1 MTAISCCAAGDLAE
15 ASTAIARLPQI
26 PEGAGMTTVAISA
39 TLNYHLRQ
47 PADVLLAVEAIPME
61 DQRLVTDLLRVKG
74 DCSPLKTIEGMDG
87 LGRRTWLHAVG
98 RIDISYTATVAVDRA
113 ATNIA
118 GLDTVPH
125 AELPPAYIQY
135 LMPSRYCP
143 SDKHENFVTT
153 RFDGP
158 IKGDQILQMADWINE
173 FIEYAPGFSPIGAT
187 ATDTFISRRGVCR
200 DFAHLLIAFARAAD
214 VPARMVSAYAL
225 GLNPPDFHALVEV
238 YLDGR
243 WHLIDATR
251 LAREEHLVRI
261 AVGRD
266 ATDISFMTIFGTAE
280 MIAQSVMVQAVTVP
294 ETALLV

>member
-1 MTAISCCAAGDLAE
+1 MPDCLC
-15 ASTAIARLPQI
+15 
-26 PEGAGMTTVAISA
+26 MTTDVQITA
-39 TLNYHLRQ
+39 TLNYYLPQ
-47 PADVLLAVEAIPME
+47 AADVLLAVEAIPME
-61 DQRLVTDLLRVKG
+61 DQRLLRDLLRVKG

-87 LGRRTWLHAVG
+87 LGRRTWLHATG
-98 RIDISYTATVAVDRA
+98 RIDINYTATAAIDRLP
-113 ATNIA
+113 TSIS
-118 GLDTVPH
+118 GLDVVPH
-125 AELPPAYIQY
+125 ADLPPAYIQY

-158 IKGDQILQMADWINE
+158 NKGDRILQMVDWIHE
-173 FIEYAPGFSPIGAT
+173 FVEYAPGYSPIGST
-187 ATDTFISRRGVCR
+187 ATDTFILRRGVCR

-225 GLNPPDFHALVEV
+225 GIDPPDFHAVVEV

-243 WHLIDATR
+243 WHLIDATK
-251 LAREEHLVRI
+251 LVPEENLVRI

-280 MIAQSVMVQAVTVP
+280 MISQSVKVD
-294 ETALLV
+294 EI